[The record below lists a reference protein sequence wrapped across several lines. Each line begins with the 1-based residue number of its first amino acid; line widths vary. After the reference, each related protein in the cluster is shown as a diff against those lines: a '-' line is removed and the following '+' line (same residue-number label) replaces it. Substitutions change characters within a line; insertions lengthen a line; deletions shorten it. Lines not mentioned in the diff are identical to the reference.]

1 MFLAIYCT
9 LYVIQ
14 SHFSLRCI
22 FYFSLM
28 NIFWSFNTC
37 NIGII
42 NMRLFFA
49 KFNFQIGM
57 TVFPIALFCY
67 NELQYHEIDLCIL
80 IRQFFPLQV
89 IGRHLCHNLQVL
101 ANSNLNNMYR
111 YVNTQFLIFKVPHI
125 LNIFNRSPRINI
137 SLVLYIS

>member
-1 MFLAIYCT
+1 
-9 LYVIQ
+9 
-14 SHFSLRCI
+14 
-22 FYFSLM
+22 
-28 NIFWSFNTC
+28 
-37 NIGII
+37 
-42 NMRLFFA
+42 MRLFFA

-137 SLVLYIS
+137 SLVLYIFLFLMGFFVVCITGLWSLYGFNLGFVFSSC